1 MRART
6 PEERVNQDGAF
17 RRRESEAHSWRR
29 VRESATEKMWRCQDW
44 ALTLGADRG
53 NLKNRCRTSRIE
65 IRQAMAR
72 IKDSI
77 TKDETW
83 PQITYTDQE
92 SDDAKMRTG
101 KRTRLQKNTVG
112 QGAASK
118 SNTVNKNTSFRNR
131 SFRFTPRTR
140 GKLDSTHNIQNRIF
154 PLRINNI
161 VANPI
166 RSPFSFPLLIGT
178 KI

>member
-1 MRART
+1 
-6 PEERVNQDGAF
+6 
-17 RRRESEAHSWRR
+17 
-29 VRESATEKMWRCQDW
+29 
-44 ALTLGADRG
+44 
-53 NLKNRCRTSRIE
+53 
-65 IRQAMAR
+65 MAR

-118 SNTVNKNTSFRNR
+118 SNTVNKNASFRNK

-140 GKLDSTHNIQNRIF
+140 GKLDSTRNIQNRIF

-161 VANPI
+161 VANPLM
-166 RSPFSFPLLIGT
+166 SPPSLPLLIGT
-178 KI
+178 QI